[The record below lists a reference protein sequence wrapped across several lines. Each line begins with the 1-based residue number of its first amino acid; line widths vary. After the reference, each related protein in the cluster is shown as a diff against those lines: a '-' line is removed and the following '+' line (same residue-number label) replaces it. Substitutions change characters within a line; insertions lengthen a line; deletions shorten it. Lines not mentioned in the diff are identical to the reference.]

1 MIRDYLGGLLLIA
14 LLLTCIAALWYRSN
28 AATAQGERDAAVTA
42 QQAAEVER
50 DDIKGVLATERERAT
65 RMAEIA
71 GQYEQ
76 DKTDAQGAADR
87 MLADLRTDNRKLRTH
102 WQAALATSEL
112 SRAVASASFAD
123 GGADLRQ
130 RDIAAVRGIVGRCEA
145 NVRGLQA
152 VVEADRQ

>member
-14 LLLTCIAALWYRSN
+14 LLLACIAALWYRGN
-28 AATAQGERDAAVTA
+28 AATAQVERDAAVTA
-42 QQAAEVER
+42 QQAAEEER
-50 DDIKGVLATERERAT
+50 DNIAATLATERQRAE

-76 DKTDAQGAADR
+76 DKTDAQDAADR

-112 SRAVASASFAD
+112 SRTVASASFTD

-130 RDIAAVRGIVGRCEA
+130 RDVAAVRGIVGRCEA
-145 NVRGLQA
+145 NVRGLQR
-152 VVEADRQ
+152 VVAEDRR